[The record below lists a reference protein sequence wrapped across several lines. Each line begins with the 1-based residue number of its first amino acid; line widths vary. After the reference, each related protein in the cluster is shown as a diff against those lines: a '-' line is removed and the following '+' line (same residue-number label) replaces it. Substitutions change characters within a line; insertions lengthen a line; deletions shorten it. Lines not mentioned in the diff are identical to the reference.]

1 MAAIKR
7 LFSERNGALVVANR
21 VMGFERPGL
30 TGVYPKE
37 KLLTLRR
44 TDNALNH
51 FTKGTGRRRVLVFEN
66 EPPGWFSGAR
76 NPSYTLRRLSR
87 LAIELPATEI
97 G

>member
-30 TGVYPKE
+30 TGVYPKA
-37 KLLTLRR
+37 KHLTLRE
-44 TDNALNH
+44 NALNH

-76 NPSYTLRRLSR
+76 NPSYTLQRLSQ